1 MIYPNLKMKHTFR
14 KRSTSNTMR
23 SKPYYIPLRHRQRTK
38 SESQDNQNILHN
50 ASSMEVEAQ
59 QMETDM
65 AAVGELHPI
74 NNSQFNKIKLVQLKK
89 SKSCENL
96 STTKDELRTQNIS
109 SNASATMEFFVNRI
123 QKLNLVHD

>member
-1 MIYPNLKMKHTFR
+1 MNTFR
-14 KRSTSNTMR
+14 KRSVSNTMR

-38 SESQDNQNILHN
+38 SESQDNQNILDVA

-59 QMETDM
+59 QMETDIT
-65 AAVGELHPI
+65 GGGDLTSI

-96 STTKDELRTQNIS
+96 TSTRDEMRSQSFS

>member
-1 MIYPNLKMKHTFR
+1 MKNTFR

-23 SKPYYIPLRHRQRTK
+23 SKPYYIPALRHRQRTK
-38 SESQDNQNILHN
+38 SESQDNHNIQDN

-59 QMETDM
+59 QMETDI

-74 NNSQFNKIKLVQLKK
+74 SNSQFNKIKLVQLKK

-96 STTKDELRTQNIS
+96 STTKDELRTQSLSN
-109 SNASATMEFFVNRI
+109 NASATMEFFVNRI

>member
-1 MIYPNLKMKHTFR
+1 
-14 KRSTSNTMR
+14 MR
-23 SKPYYIPLRHRQRTK
+23 RNQPYYIPLRHRQRTK
-38 SESQDNQNILHN
+38 SESQDNQTILDN
-50 ASSMEVEAQ
+50 ASMEVEAQ
-59 QMETDM
+59 QQMETDITG
-65 AAVGELHPI
+65 VEHPL

-96 STTKDELRTQNIS
+96 STTKDELRTQNFS